1 MLCTCYGLHVW
12 PIIKDRLIHV
22 GLTSEYSYECGE
34 LIEYMYLAT
43 HDQLAS
49 FTLSAAIIERR
60 YFKSRREN
68 ACTHRPS
75 QVDMARIAYV
85 EAYSMRARP
94 ASVVM
99 RPASTVNK
107 MLHEDASDLKS

>member
-1 MLCTCYGLHVW
+1 MSVDSSSNTCIWLHTINW
-12 PIIKDRLIHV
+12 PVLHCP
-22 GLTSEYSYECGE
+22 LQSN
-34 LIEYMYLAT
+34 
-43 HDQLAS
+43 
-49 FTLSAAIIERR
+49 IERR